1 MNEKIIKFLS
11 YIPDWKTGY
20 SFGGLDIT
28 VIGLNDPF
36 DGNIVQLDRI
46 YACNQDD
53 FLNMMH
59 LNKYN
64 DEPEYDG
71 YFIIG
76 QTTSDAYLAVDA
88 DDNVVVLDFDLTY
101 PGSENNSSQVYQT
114 GMKLFD
120 LGDLID
126 GFSNK
131 NATKDVISDI
141 KHEFYA

>member
-1 MNEKIIKFLS
+1 M
-11 YIPDWKTGY
+11 
-20 SFGGLDIT
+20 
-28 VIGLNDPF
+28 
-36 DGNIVQLDRI
+36 
-46 YACNQDD
+46 
-53 FLNMMH
+53 
-59 LNKYN
+59 
-64 DEPEYDG
+64 
-71 YFIIG
+71 
-76 QTTSDAYLAVDA
+76 DA